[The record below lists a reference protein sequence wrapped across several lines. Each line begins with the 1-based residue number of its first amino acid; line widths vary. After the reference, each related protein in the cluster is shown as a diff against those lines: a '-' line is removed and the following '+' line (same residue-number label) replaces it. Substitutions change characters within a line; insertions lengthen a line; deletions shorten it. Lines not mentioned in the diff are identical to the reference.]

1 MIRAASIGF
10 APGID
15 PMPVAAPGDHGNACC
30 SATMSSLAGGAIRV
44 ADAPHVPAA
53 AGILSEDPGG
63 RLS

>member
-15 PMPVAAPGDHGNACC
+15 PIPVAAPGDHGNACC
-30 SATMSSLAGGAIRV
+30 SATMLSLAGAAIEV

-53 AGILSEDPGG
+53 AGILDGIPAAAFP
-63 RLS
+63 